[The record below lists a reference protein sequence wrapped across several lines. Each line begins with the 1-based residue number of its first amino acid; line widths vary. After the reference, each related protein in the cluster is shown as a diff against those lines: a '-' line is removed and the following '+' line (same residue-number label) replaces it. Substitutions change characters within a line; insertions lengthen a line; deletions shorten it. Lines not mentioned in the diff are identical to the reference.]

1 MGVSTFVVKCKRNVR
16 RRTKMDFRYSDYSI
30 EQLRVEVG
38 RLKEKALKAEQVGN
52 VSEVAINERKMQVA
66 MAYMLNPED
75 FKKQDTHEI
84 KGDPG
89 HKFKINYINGV
100 FAWGHRINLLDETYE
115 KEEAIP
121 ISILGDR
128 SEK

>member
-1 MGVSTFVVKCKRNVR
+1 
-16 RRTKMDFRYSDYSI
+16 MDFRYSDYSV
-30 EQLRVEVG
+30 EQLREEVG

-52 VSEVAINERKMQVA
+52 ISEVAINERKMQVA

-75 FKKQDTHEI
+75 FMAEDIHQM

-89 HKFKINYINGV
+89 HRFKINYINGV

-121 ISILGDR
+121 ISLLGDR
-128 SEK
+128 VIK